1 MDSPASRPDL
11 LAWLRLTLVPGVSLR
26 SQRLLLQHFEDV
38 HRVARASAREIAAAI
53 GDETVAGL
61 VAAGPK
67 QSLVEA
73 TLAWL
78 EGADC
83 HLIAMSDTAYPRCLL
98 EIPDPPHVLYV
109 RGRVDLL
116 DTQAIA
122 IVGSRNATPQGMRDA
137 EAFALA
143 LSDAGF
149 TVVSGLALG
158 IDAAAHRGG
167 LAGGSSSIAVLGTGP
182 DRIYPRRNAELA
194 RALAAEGAL
203 VSEFPLG
210 TAPEAGNFPRR
221 NRLISGLAR
230 GVLVVEA
237 ALPSGSLTTAKYA
250 LEQGREV
257 FAVPGSIHSP
267 MSKGCHWL
275 IKEGAKLA
283 ESAADVL
290 EELGCKRPQTAPQ
303 TSPDEARENDPVLAA
318 LGFTPMSLDHL
329 AERTGLGAAKLAARL
344 SRLEIE
350 GRVAALAGGRF
361 QRTASRAID

>member
-1 MDSPASRPDL
+1 MASAASRPDL
-11 LAWLRLTLVPGVSLR
+11 LAWLRLTLVPGVSLQA
-26 SQRLLLQHFEDV
+26 QRLLLQHFEDAQ
-38 HRVARASAREIAAAI
+38 RVADASPRDIAAALH
-53 GDETVAGL
+53 DESVARL
-61 VAAGPK
+61 LAAGPK
-67 QSLVEA
+67 PGLVEA

-78 EGADC
+78 EGSDC
-83 HLIAMSDTAYPRCLL
+83 HFLAVRDPGYPQLL
-98 EIPDPPHVLYV
+98 REIPDPPHVLYV

-116 DTQAIA
+116 NAPAIG
-122 IVGSRNATPQGMRDA
+122 IVGSRNATLQGVRDA
-137 EAFALA
+137 EAFATA

-149 TVVSGLALG
+149 AVVSGLALG

-167 LAGGSSSIAVLGTGP
+167 LAGRGSSIAVLGTGP
-182 DRIYPRRNAELA
+182 DRIYPRRNADLA
-194 RALAAEGAL
+194 HSLAASGCL

-210 TAPEAGNFPRR
+210 TPPDAGNFPRR

-250 LEQGREV
+250 LDQGREV

-267 MSKGCHWL
+267 LSKGCHWL

-290 EELGCKRPQTAPQ
+290 EELGCTRALTPQLSA
-303 TSPDEARENDPVLAA
+303 PDEEPEIDAVLAA
-318 LGFTPMSLDHL
+318 MGFTPMSLDHL
-329 AERTGLGAAKLAARL
+329 AERTGLGAAKLAAQL

-350 GRVAALAGGRF
+350 GRVAALAGGWF
-361 QRTASRAID
+361 QRTANRAID